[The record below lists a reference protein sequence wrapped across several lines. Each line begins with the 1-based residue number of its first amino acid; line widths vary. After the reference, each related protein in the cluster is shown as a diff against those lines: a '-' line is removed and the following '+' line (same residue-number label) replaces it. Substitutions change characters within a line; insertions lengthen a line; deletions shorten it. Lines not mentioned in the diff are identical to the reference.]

1 MTGRGLA
8 SLIEEYCEHRLSP
21 DRAASS
27 NESLGPADRD
37 TFTSTVVAAGRHRQ
51 QIEAAIRRRLKDGWT
66 SERLDPVLRA
76 SLRAAGGELAAGI
89 ARPAEVLRDY
99 TDLARAFGGGA
110 REIGFANAMLEA
122 IAAELGNSGPESRE

>member
-8 SLIEEYCEHRLSP
+8 SLIEEYCEHRLAP
-21 DRAASS
+21 DRAAPSS
-27 NESLGPADRD
+27 ESLGPADRV
-37 TFTSTVVAAGRHRQ
+37 TFTRTVVAAGRHREK
-51 QIEAAIRRRLKDGWT
+51 IDGAIRRRLKDDWT

-89 ARPAEVLRDY
+89 ARPAEILRDY

-122 IAAELGNSGPESRE
+122 IAAELGKSSPESLE